1 MESAV
6 WGLIGTV
13 VGALASIATTW
24 LTITSSNKLQDQ
36 KVREERQERANA
48 FQRETLLELQDAVHD
63 VMRLEHR
70 AYFEDCMSLRAG
82 IIWSKATLSDELNEG
97 KRLAKRR
104 VTLLVERVADED
116 VRKQVKALMKS
127 ASLVALAKEQE
138 EANAL
143 LEGCTSDSIQMF
155 ETLGTALR
163 LHY

>member
-13 VGALASIATTW
+13 IGAFTSIATTW
-24 LTITSSNKLQDQ
+24 LSSNNLSRLQ
-36 KVREERQERANA
+36 KEKAIEEREERANA
-48 FQRETLLELQDAVHD
+48 FQRETLLELQDAVHE
-63 VMRLEHR
+63 VIRLEHR

-82 IIWSKATLSDELNEG
+82 ITWSKATLSDELNES

-104 VTLLVERVADED
+104 VALLVERVAEED
-116 VRKQVKALMKS
+116 VRKEVKALMKS
-127 ASLVALAKEQE
+127 ASLVTLANAQD

-143 LEGCTSDSIQMF
+143 LESCTSDSIQMF

-163 LHY
+163 LRY